1 MSKIVS
7 VTKLPKSEVEI
18 KLEID
23 SAEIEAKR
31 PSVLKSLSQ
40 DIKLDGFRPGKV
52 PEDVV
57 VSKLGEATILEEALE
72 EVLREYYPK
81 VIEEKKLF
89 TLGRP
94 KIAVTSLE
102 KGKNAEVIIKTDVYP
117 EIDLADYKKIAPK
130 IVKDLSAQAGKDN
143 LEVTEKEVT
152 DAIEELKK
160 YREKTEGAEN
170 KELTDEFVKKL
181 GDFKDV
187 ADFTVKLKENLGKE
201 KEFKAKEAKRIKILD
216 EVIKNSKLELPE
228 ILVEEELDKMTN
240 EFAGSLSKQG
250 YTFEQYKKESGKT
263 EESVRADWKDKAE
276 KRVKGE
282 ILLIEISK
290 KENIKA
296 DHDEIHKE
304 MDSLKKHY
312 PEADESRLHA
322 FIEDLLTK
330 EAVFKFLEKGE

>member
-7 VTKLPKSEVEI
+7 ITKLPKSEVEI
-18 KLEID
+18 KLEIE
-23 SAEIEAKR
+23 SSEIEAKR

-52 PEDVV
+52 PEDVIV
-57 VSKLGEATILEEALE
+57 TKLGEATILEEALE
-72 EVLREYYPK
+72 EVLREVYPK

-94 KIAVTSLE
+94 KIVVTSLE
-102 KGKNAEVIIKTDVYP
+102 KGKTAEVIIKTDVYP
-117 EIDLADYKKIAPK
+117 EIELADYKKITPK
-130 IVKDLSAQAGKDN
+130 IAKEKIDT
-143 LEVTEKEVT
+143 EVTEKEVEA
-152 DAIEELKK
+152 AIDELKN

-170 KELTDEFVKKL
+170 KELTDDFVKKL

-187 ADFTVKLKENLGKE
+187 ADFTEKLKENLSKE
-201 KEFKAKEAKRIKILD
+201 KEFKAKEDKRIKILD
-216 EVIKNSKLELPE
+216 AIIKDSKLEIPE

-240 EFAGSLSKQG
+240 EFSSTLSKQG
-250 YTFEQYKKESGKT
+250 FTFEQYKKEAKKT
-263 EESVRADWKDKAE
+263 EEEVRADWKEKAE

-282 ILLIEISK
+282 ILLIEIAK

-296 DHDEIHKE
+296 DHDEVHKE
-304 MDSLKKHY
+304 IDVLKKQY
-312 PEADESRLHA
+312 PEADDARLHA

-330 EAVFKFLEKGE
+330 ESVFKFLEKSE

>member
-7 VTKLPKSEVEI
+7 ITKLPKSEVEI
-18 KLEID
+18 KLEIE

-40 DIKLDGFRPGKV
+40 DIKMDGFRPGKV
-52 PEDVV
+52 PEDVIV
-57 VSKLGEATILEEALE
+57 AKLGEATILEEALE
-72 EVLREYYPK
+72 EALREIYPK

-102 KGKNAEVIIKTDVYP
+102 KGKNAEVIIKTYVYP
-117 EIDLADYKKIAPK
+117 EIDLADYKKIAQK
-130 IVKDLSAQAGKDN
+130 IAKDKDD
-143 LEVTEKEVT
+143 LEVTEKEVN
-152 DAIEELKK
+152 DAIDELKK

-170 KELTDEFVKKL
+170 KELTDDFVKKL

-201 KEFKAKEAKRIKILD
+201 KEFKAKETKRIKILD
-216 EVIKNSKLELPE
+216 GIIKDSKLEIPE
-228 ILVEEELDKMTN
+228 ILLEEELDKMTN
-240 EFAGSLSKQG
+240 EFSSTLSKQG

-263 EESVRADWKDKAE
+263 EEAVRNDWKEKAE
-276 KRVKGE
+276 KRVIGE
-282 ILLIEISK
+282 ILLIEIAK
-290 KENIKA
+290 KENITADHGEVHKEIDMLKKQYPKA
-296 DHDEIHKE
+296 D
-304 MDSLKKHY
+304 
-312 PEADESRLHA
+312 EARLHA